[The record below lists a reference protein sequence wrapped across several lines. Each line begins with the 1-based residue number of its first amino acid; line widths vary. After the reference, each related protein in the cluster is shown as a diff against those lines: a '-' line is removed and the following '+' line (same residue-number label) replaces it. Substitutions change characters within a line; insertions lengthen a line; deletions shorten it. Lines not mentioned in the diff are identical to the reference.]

1 MNKKQKAQEIINQY
15 MESKDSNL
23 IISQDQKMR
32 VEIYKNFQG
41 KNVVPNAEFYF
52 DGSFGIGRRRV
63 ILLSWDYAVDCEGY
77 ILKNTNC
84 VQWGGNIWSTNN
96 DQFDKVVA
104 RLSR

>member
-1 MNKKQKAQEIINQY
+1 MNKKQKAQAIIDQY
-15 MESKDSNL
+15 LASKDANL

-41 KNVVPNAEFYF
+41 KNVVPTAYF
-52 DGSFGIGRRRV
+52 LGELFLADRRRV
-63 ILLSWDYAVDCEGY
+63 IILSWDYAIDCAGD

-84 VQWGGNIWSTNN
+84 VRYGGNIWS
-96 DQFDKVVA
+96 DYDDMFDKVVA